1 MSQAAL
7 VQTPPPAVAPDT
19 ALPKALPPD
28 ALPPG
33 SVAVPGGEVFV
44 IASEY
49 FEAGRLD
56 AAERMLRHLLA
67 TQPEQPEAVHLL
79 GLIEH
84 KRGHGEAAAALVER
98 AIAAGGRRPVHY
110 RNLSEIYRLLARLD
124 PALTAARRAVSL
136 DPADAL
142 GLFNMAMVLYDRL
155 EVKAAIAAARAA
167 LEIKPNLPQAHMKL
181 GQSLLLLGEFA
192 EGWAEYEWR
201 YQIPGAAALMPT
213 TDRPQW
219 DGRPLGPGERLL
231 LIADQ
236 GYGDVIQFA
245 RYIPWVQA
253 RAPDLAL
260 ACSRELLSTIDRI
273 VPALPSFH
281 RWEACPPFVAYCPL
295 SGLPRLAGTRLET
308 IPAPIPYLKTDPA
321 LVAAWREKLAARVA
335 PGVKR
340 VGIAWAGRPTHNNNI
355 NRTIRLETLAP
366 LFDVSNITLIS
377 LQKGPA
383 AAELGGYRGAAP
395 LLNLDPE
402 ISNFD
407 DTAAIV
413 ENLDLVL
420 CVDTS
425 LGHLA
430 GALGKPAWV
439 MLPHAP
445 DWRWLLGRS
454 DTPWYPTLQLFRCPG
469 PRRWDLLLP
478 QIAAALRGWAQP
490 GSRPGAPSPAAALE
504 LPPLSP

>member
-7 VQTPPPAVAPDT
+7 AQPPPAPT
-19 ALPKALPPD
+19 PSTP
-28 ALPPG
+28 PPG
-33 SVAVPGGEVFV
+33 SVPVPAGEVFA

-56 AAERMLRHLLA
+56 AAERMLRHVLGA
-67 TQPEQPEAVHLL
+67 NPDQSEAVHLL

-84 KRGHGEAAAALVER
+84 KRGRGEAAAALVER

-110 RNLSEIYRLLARLD
+110 RNLSEIYRLLAKLD
-124 PALTAARRAVSL
+124 PAVAAARRAVSL
-136 DPADAL
+136 DPADPL
-142 GLFNMAMVLYDRL
+142 GLFNLAMVLYDRL
-155 EVKAAIAAARAA
+155 EVKAAISAARAA

-181 GQSLLLLGEFA
+181 GQSLLLQGELA
-192 EGWAEYEWR
+192 EGWEEYEWR
-201 YQIPGAAALMPT
+201 YQIPGAAPLMPKS
-213 TDRPQW
+213 DRPQW
-219 DGRPLGPGERLL
+219 DGRTLAPGERLL

-236 GYGDVIQFA
+236 GYGDVIQFS
-245 RYIPWVQA
+245 RYIPWVKA
-253 RAPDLAL
+253 RTPEVVL
-260 ACSRELLSTIDRI
+260 ACSKELLSTIDRI
-273 VPALPSFH
+273 VPGLPTFN

-295 SGLPRLAGTRLET
+295 SGLPRLAGTRVES
-308 IPAPIPYLKTDPA
+308 IPAPIPYIKADEA
-321 LVAAWREKLAARVA
+321 LVASWREKLAARVA
-335 PGVKR
+335 PGLRR

-355 NRTIRLETLAP
+355 NRTIRLEMLAP
-366 LFDVSNITLIS
+366 VFDVPGIALIS

-383 AAELGGYRGAAP
+383 VAELEGYRGRAP

-402 ISNFD
+402 ISSFD
-407 DTAAIV
+407 DTAAII

-430 GALGKPAWV
+430 GALGRPVWV

-454 DTPWYPTLQLFRCPG
+454 DTPWYPSMRLFRCPG

-478 QIAAALRGWAQP
+478 AVAEALGQWSGAQ
-490 GSRPGAPSPAAALE
+490 
-504 LPPLSP
+504 

>member
-1 MSQAAL
+1 MSQA
-7 VQTPPPAVAPDT
+7 VSDQPPPSDV
-19 ALPKALPPD
+19 PPGAGPGQ

-33 SVAVPGGEVFV
+33 SVAVPAGEVFA

-56 AAERMLRHLLA
+56 AAERMLRHMLA
-67 TQPEQPEAVHLL
+67 ARPEQPEPVHLL

-142 GLFNMAMVLYDRL
+142 GLFNLAMVLYDRL
-155 EVKAAIAAARAA
+155 EVKAATSAARAA

-181 GQSLLLLGEFA
+181 GQSLLLQGEFA
-192 EGWAEYEWR
+192 EGWEEYEWR
-201 YQIPGAAALMPT
+201 YQIPGAAPLMPK
-213 TDRPQW
+213 TDRPHW
-219 DGRPLGPGERLL
+219 DGRPLGEGERLL

-245 RYIPWVQA
+245 RYISWVQA
-253 RAPDLAL
+253 RTREVVL

-273 VPALPSFH
+273 VPGLPAFH
-281 RWEACPPFVAYCPL
+281 RWEACPSFVAYCPL

-308 IPAPIPYLKTDPA
+308 IPAPIPYLKAESTLA
-321 LVAAWREKLAARVA
+321 AAWREKLAARVT
-335 PGVKR
+335 PGFR
-340 VGIAWAGRPTHNNNI
+340 RLGITWAGRPTHNNDI

-366 LFDVSNITLIS
+366 VFDIANVALIS

-383 AAELGGYRGAAP
+383 AAELGGYRGSAP
-395 LLNLDPE
+395 LINLDPE
-402 ISNFD
+402 INSFD

-430 GALGKPAWV
+430 GALGKPVWL

-454 DTPWYPTLQLFRCPG
+454 DTPWYPTMRLFRCPG

-478 QIAAALRGWAQP
+478 QVAEAVRAWAQSPDWAP
-490 GSRPGAPSPAAALE
+490 GFAGP
-504 LPPLSP
+504 

>member
-7 VQTPPPAVAPDT
+7 VVSPPTAPRAAAPPAPAG
-19 ALPKALPPD
+19 
-28 ALPPG
+28 LPPG
-33 SVAVPGGEVFV
+33 SVAVPSAEVFT

-56 AAERMLRHLLA
+56 AAERMLRHVLA
-67 TQPEQPEAVHLL
+67 SNPDQPEAVHLL

-84 KRGHGEAAAALVER
+84 KRGHGEAAAALLER

-124 PALTAARRAVSL
+124 PAIAAARRAVSL

-142 GLFNMAMVLYDRL
+142 GLFNLAMVLYDRL
-155 EVKAAIAAARAA
+155 EVKAAVSAARAA

-181 GQSLLLLGEFA
+181 GQSLLLLGELA
-192 EGWAEYEWR
+192 EGWEEYEWR
-201 YQIPGAAALMPT
+201 YQIPGAAPLMPKS
-213 TDRPQW
+213 DRPQW
-219 DGRPLGPGERLL
+219 DGRALGPGERLL

-236 GYGDVIQFA
+236 GYGDVIQFS
-245 RYIPWVQA
+245 RYIPWAQA
-253 RAPDLAL
+253 RARDLVL
-260 ACSRELLSTIDRI
+260 ACSKELLSTIDRI
-273 VPALPSFH
+273 VPGLPTFN
-281 RWEACPPFVAYCPL
+281 RWEACPSFVAYCPL
-295 SGLPRLAGTRLET
+295 SGLPRLAGTRVES
-308 IPAPIPYLKTDPA
+308 IPAPIPYLRSDAA
-321 LVAAWREKLAARVA
+321 LVAAWREKLAGRVA
-335 PGVKR
+335 PGLKR

-366 LFDVSNITLIS
+366 VFDVPGIALIS

-383 AAELGGYRGAAP
+383 VAELQEYGGRAP

-402 ISNFD
+402 IASFD
-407 DTAAIV
+407 DTAAII
-413 ENLDLVL
+413 ESLDLVL

-425 LGHLA
+425 LGHLT
-430 GALGKPAWV
+430 GALGRPVWV

-454 DTPWYPTLQLFRCPG
+454 DTPWYPTMRLFRCPA
-469 PRRWDLLLP
+469 PRRWDRLLP
-478 QIAAALRGWAQP
+478 EVAEALRQWA
-490 GSRPGAPSPAAALE
+490 GIR
-504 LPPLSP
+504 